1 MFFINF
7 FEIHSQSFFSFSFF
21 KFGLRN
27 FLECELFT
35 YSKGSVFSFVKCRC
49 SYLMKIVERGKTGYF
64 YMQSAHVVTGSL
76 QVLSK
81 CDLPFLSLL
90 GFTGEICGL
99 FSGTE
104 AILFHFMD
112 IGRKNEKLEKHG
124 RVEPKNIWRVEWV
137 FFKKKLVIF
146 TSELAKWSLLKL
158 V

>member
-1 MFFINF
+1 
-7 FEIHSQSFFSFSFF
+7 
-21 KFGLRN
+21 
-27 FLECELFT
+27 
-35 YSKGSVFSFVKCRC
+35 
-49 SYLMKIVERGKTGYF
+49 MKIVERGKTGYF

-90 GFTGEICGL
+90 GFTGEIRGL

-137 FFKKKLVIF
+137 FFKKN
-146 TSELAKWSLLKL
+146 
-158 V
+158 